1 MSLDKYKGQNIIDD
15 FVSSNDA
22 EFKRISFDNPQLF
35 DASIMALDFLSKR
48 FGKSEQMKKV
58 VVEEIKEAK
67 EEETSLDLLPFAI
80 GEKYL
85 SKNSDI
91 VFEIVEFTTD
101 RDGEAMVKVKN
112 VAEGGIGILDV
123 DDIVQK
129 IKNGKWIKVEDEIVE
144 TLPLKVG
151 DRLKVNNQKGN
162 IYTIQHI
169 DTSDDVNVSSPMT
182 GDTIIKKWQIN
193 DHIKSGHFIK
203 LEEEVQALPF
213 QLGQF
218 VWDKQQSELVM
229 IGYKTN
235 NILDLV
241 SYRQKRNKS
250 VDTLKEDIKLG
261 ASILLKFKVGDIF
274 IDNDDNIYEIYG
286 LVPNTPI
293 NVMVIKNGVSTSLLW
308 EYIDNKI
315 IYGEWVL
322 VDKLPFKVGDAFKV
336 SKTQLI
342 FRIESI
348 NDDNVFVIY
357 EDGLTATYSINL
369 IKDGLKSGYYV
380 PSTTF
385 TLQTPTSPTTT
396 TTGTSGSSGS
406 ITLTSG
412 KTMSGDA
419 NNKQFLKKQKEI
431 KKLEKEID
439 GLEALDDEFL
449 DDDTKA
455 YIIEKKKELKALK

>member
-67 EEETSLDLLPFAI
+67 EEETSLGLLPFAI

-91 VFEIVEFTTD
+91 VFEIVEFITD

-144 TLPLKVG
+144 TLPFKVRDKFTTSDKVG
-151 DRLKVNNQKGN
+151 STIR
-162 IYTIQHI
+162 IYT
-169 DTSDDVNVSSPMT
+169 VLE
-182 GDTIIKKWQIN
+182 IN
-193 DHIKSGHFIK
+193 TNKNYFEFEADGVKLNGWS
-203 LEEEVQALPF
+203 LEEA
-213 QLGQF
+213 
-218 VWDKQQSELVM
+218 KELFS
-229 IGYKTN
+229 K
-235 NILDLV
+235 
-241 SYRQKRNKS
+241 
-250 VDTLKEDIKLG
+250 
-261 ASILLKFKVGDIF
+261 
-274 IDNDDNIYEIYG
+274 
-286 LVPNTPI
+286 
-293 NVMVIKNGVSTSLLW
+293 
-308 EYIDNKI
+308 
-315 IYGEWVL
+315 GEWKL
-322 VDKLPFKVGDAFKV
+322 VDELPFKVGDAFKV

-342 FRIESI
+342 FKIRNIK
-348 NDDNVFVIY
+348 DDNVFMIY
-357 EDGLTATYSINL
+357 EDGLTANASIRV
-369 IKDGLKSGYYV
+369 IIDGLKSGYYV

-385 TLQTPTSPTTT
+385 NNYPTTSATST
-396 TTGTSGSSGS
+396 TSGTSGSSGS

-412 KTMSGDA
+412 KTVSGDA

-431 KKLEKEID
+431 KKLQKEIE
-439 GLEALDDEFL
+439 GLEALEDEFL

-455 YIIEKKKELKALK
+455 YIIEKKKELEALK